1 MITAVQTAEQ
11 IAIPGLTEAPSALG
25 SSMRMGSWWSWR
37 RTKMLIE
44 HRPLGQEPKL
54 NFLNSFLI
62 WLRALC
68 RLDSKS

>member
-1 MITAVQTAEQ
+1 MSTAVQTAGQ
-11 IAIPGLTEAPSALG
+11 TALPGLTDAPSALG
-25 SSMRMGSWWSWR
+25 ASMRMGSWWSWR

-54 NFLNSFLI
+54 DFLNRFLM